1 MLFLSKVKDDN
12 IILKEDNL
20 NDSMNDMSKQKTLFN
35 INSNVRNIFDA
46 TIVSY
51 DSSDVRNNFANE
63 SCFISNANDL
73 ENFNINIKI
82 SNNF

>member
-46 TIVSY
+46 TIGSY
-51 DSSDVRNNFANE
+51 ASSDVRNNFANE
-63 SCFISNANDL
+63 SGFISNANDL
-73 ENFNINIKI
+73 ENFNIDIKNT
-82 SNNF
+82 NN